1 MTIVVVAVN
10 MTPTEMIAGMVVML
24 ITLVKDALVLSLA
37 HALVVATSL
46 QVALKVDHTVP
57 AVDVL
62 KAQATTAAAVK
73 MMPTIPTTCMK

>member
-1 MTIVVVAVN
+1 

-73 MMPTIPTTCMK
+73 MTPTIPTTCMK